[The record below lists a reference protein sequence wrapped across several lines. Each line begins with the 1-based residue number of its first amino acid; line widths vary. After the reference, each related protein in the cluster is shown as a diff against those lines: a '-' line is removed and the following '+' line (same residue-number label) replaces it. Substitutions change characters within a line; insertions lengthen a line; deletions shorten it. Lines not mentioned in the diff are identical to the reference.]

1 MRLKSGSRKTAK
13 PLTQLVIWGRRADLE
28 TKSMNLFGTQLE
40 EPAITKT
47 DRKDIRQVKIQP
59 CSRKKHDRVND

>member
-13 PLTQLVIWGRRADLE
+13 PLTQLVIRGRRADLE

-47 DRKDIRQVKIQP
+47 DRKGHQAGKN
-59 CSRKKHDRVND
+59 SALFKKET